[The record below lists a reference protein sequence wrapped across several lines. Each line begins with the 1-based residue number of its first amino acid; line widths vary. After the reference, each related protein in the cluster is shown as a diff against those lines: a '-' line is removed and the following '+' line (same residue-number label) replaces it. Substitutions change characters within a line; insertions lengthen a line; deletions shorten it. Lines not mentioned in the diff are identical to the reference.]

1 MEPKMPKFC
10 AENERVKRAYF
21 TYLKEAKRHSEASV
35 DKVARALHQFEA
47 FTGFKNFKGFRIE
60 QAVRFKAHLAKQVN
74 KRTGKPLSKATMHST
89 VSALRAFVQWLA
101 GQPGFKSR
109 ITYADADYFNL
120 SEKDV
125 RIATARRP
133 ANTPTIEQIRH
144 VLHTMGE
151 PETDIERR
159 DRALIAFTLLTGM
172 RDAALASVKLK
183 HVDLASR
190 SVFQDARE
198 VNTKFSKSFTTWF
211 FRVGDDIEEIVVDWI
226 TYLRT
231 ELLWGEDD
239 PLFPATEIQN
249 GPDRRFRPVGVKREH
264 WSTAEPIRRIFRK
277 AFEKAKI
284 PYYNPHSFRNT
295 LTNLGQRLCQAPEA
309 FKAWSQN
316 LGHDHVMTT
325 LMSYGTIG
333 AERQAEIVRNLSDA
347 PT

>member
-1 MEPKMPKFC
+1 MPKFC

-35 DKVARALHQFEA
+35 DKVAQALHQFEA
-47 FTGFKNFKGFRIE
+47 FTGFKNFKSYRID
-60 QAVRFKAHLAKQVN
+60 QAVRFKARLAKQVN

-89 VSALRAFVQWLA
+89 VSALRAFFQWLA

-109 ITYADADYFNL
+109 FTYADADYFNL
-120 SEKDV
+120 AEKDV

-133 ANTPTIEQIRH
+133 ARTPTIEQIRH
-144 VLHTMGE
+144 VLHKMGE
-151 PETDIERR
+151 PKTEIERR

-211 FRVGDDIEEIVVDWI
+211 FRVGDDIEAIVIDWI

-239 PLFPATEIQN
+239 PLFPATEMGN
-249 GPDRRFRPVGVKREH
+249 GPDRRFQPVGVKRNH
-264 WSTAEPIRRIFRK
+264 WSTTAPIRRIFRK
-277 AFEKAKI
+277 EFENANL

-295 LTNLGQRLCQAPEA
+295 LTNLGQRLCQTPES

-325 LMSYGTIG
+325 LMSYGRIG
-333 AERQAEIVRNLSDA
+333 AERQAEIVRNLKGKS
-347 PT
+347 